1 MLKHLEIDSLKSF
14 AGRSRQTSVKDI
26 HSLRH
31 TFCYLHGVQGT
42 PLVTLQSMVGHMDK
56 RMTEAYMMHQTEE
69 LKREAI
75 ENFSLKPFQPISLDP
90 LGELKSQAVEL
101 INSSSSE
108 EEIRSVLDVFQSGIK
123 QIKGL

>member
-1 MLKHLEIDSLKSF
+1 MSLK
-14 AGRSRQTSVKDI
+14 AHDGRSRKTSVKDI

-69 LKREAI
+69 LKRNAI
-75 ENFSLKPFQPISLDP
+75 NRYSMTSLLPEKKESLSEIVIQDNQQDQ
-90 LGELKSQAVEL
+90 SQ
-101 INSSSSE
+101 S
-108 EEIRSVLDVFQSGIK
+108 RGGFK
-123 QIKGL
+123 F